1 MKLTLNIV
9 ITEQRELTHRFT
21 PRSMLCI
28 LPPLFNATFRDQPML
43 EQVLE
48 FVVNHWLLT
57 GIWIVLFFV
66 LIRTEGAR
74 GGKALSTL
82 EATQMINKEDAK
94 VVDLRSKDEFRSGHL
109 PDAIHIPAKDMP
121 KRVTELDAFKEQPVI
136 LICKTGATAGATG
149 MMMAK
154 SGFTQLYKLQGGIL
168 EWQSNKLPLIKG

>member
-1 MKLTLNIV
+1 
-9 ITEQRELTHRFT
+9 
-21 PRSMLCI
+21 
-28 LPPLFNATFRDQPML
+28 ML

-48 FVVNHWLLT
+48 FVMNHWALT
-57 GIWIVLFFV
+57 GVWIVLFIL

-94 VVDLRSKDEFRSGHL
+94 VVDLRSKDEFRAGHL
-109 PDAIHIPAKDMP
+109 PDAINIPAKDMP

-149 MMMAK
+149 MMMTK
-154 SGFTQLYKLQGGIL
+154 SGFTQLFKLQGGIL
-168 EWQSNKLPLIKG
+168 EWQGNKLPLVKG